1 MPTLVESAIIVRDVH
16 RCSEN
21 EGRGGGGGVFRG
33 RALCHTRTEARTM
46 AKSKGHV
53 VVEGGGDEGTLAPR
67 HHEPGAAGA
76 RAGARATY
84 VGATDAAAE
93 ERAPIHFSDFPFDVT
108 AKYVIQHRLD
118 EAYPPRSLLHDPRLE
133 GVPDTRADTDPVVDA
148 ADPSDES
155 PAHALRTRSAAQEQR
170 VAEDDV
176 QLVDKEAAHERLA
189 QVATD
194 HFAATPAPKESDII
208 VGFLYRCRAG
218 DSVLKIV

>member
-21 EGRGGGGGVFRG
+21 EGRGGGGVLRG

-53 VVEGGGDEGTLAPR
+53 AVEVGGRRLAPR

-76 RAGARATY
+76 RAGARATC

-93 ERAPIHFSDFPFDVT
+93 ERAPIHFADFPFDVT

-118 EAYPPRSLLHDPRLE
+118 EAYPPRSLLHDPRVE
-133 GVPDTRADTDPVVDA
+133 GVPDARADADPISDL
-148 ADPSDES
+148 ADPSGEAL
-155 PAHALRTRSAAQEQR
+155 AHAVRTRSAAHEQR
-170 VAEDDV
+170 AAEDEV
-176 QLVDKEAAHERLA
+176 QLFDKEAAHERLA